1 MKFIGR
7 RRDVMAIL
15 GMAIMLFSL
24 VIPGFLSVK
33 ETRISEALPV
43 SLGSFSIIGLV
54 LLAAASVSI
63 FFLSYTK
70 HSFLMGIVAGLVPVF
85 GFFLAGSHAVSIAS
99 ATGPFARVSPYTGL
113 WLLLLAGYIV
123 VFAARRRLK
132 DKKVLSALL
141 VLIPIASFL
150 IVLGSGHLKEL
161 AIMKEYANRSDRF
174 LEETARH
181 LMIAGGAV
189 VAGVMIGV
197 PLGIV
202 ANRSPKIEKPVF
214 GVVNF
219 IQTIPSIALF
229 GLLIAPLSYLSRSL
243 PFLRE
248 IGITGVGWAPAMIA
262 LILYSLLPIV
272 RNTYSSLKV
281 IPVDTVEAARAMGM
295 SRLQV
300 LGKVEIPISLPVVL
314 AGVRTAAVQA
324 VGNTTMAALIGAG
337 GLGVFVF
344 QGLGQAA
351 MDLVLLGA
359 LPIVALALIV
369 DSLMQLLIAILTP
382 RGLVSEGADD

>member
-1 MKFIGR
+1 M
-7 RRDVMAIL
+7 MAIL
-15 GMAIMLFSL
+15 GVAIMLLSIL
-24 VIPGFLSVK
+24 LPGFLSVK
-33 ETRISEALPV
+33 ETRISAALPV
-43 SLGSFSIIGLV
+43 SLARVSVIGLV
-54 LLAAASVSI
+54 VLLAFSGVTI
-63 FFLSYTK
+63 LLSFSGYY
-70 HSFLMGIVAGLVPVF
+70 FLMGLAGGLAPVY
-85 GFFLAGSHAVSIAS
+85 GFFLAGSSAVQIAS
-99 ATGPFARVSPYTGL
+99 ETGPFARASPSIGL
-113 WLLLLAGYIV
+113 WILLLAGYVV
-123 VFAARRRLK
+123 VFAARRKLK
-132 DKKVLSALL
+132 DKRILSSLL
-141 VLIPIASFL
+141 VLIPIASFAVL
-150 IVLGSGHLKEL
+150 LGSGHLREL

-174 LEETARH
+174 LEETVRH
-181 LMIAGGAV
+181 LLIAGGAV
-189 VAGVMIGV
+189 VAGVIIGV
-197 PLGIV
+197 PLGV
-202 ANRSPKIEKPVF
+202 AANRSPKVEKPVF

-248 IGITGVGWAPAMIA
+248 LGITGVGWAPAMIA
-262 LILYSLLPIV
+262 LVLYSLLPIV

-281 IPVDTVEAARAMGM
+281 IPADTVEAARAMGM

-382 RGLVSEGADD
+382 RGLVSEVGDD

>member
-1 MKFIGR
+1 M
-7 RRDVMAIL
+7 MAIL
-15 GMAIMLFSL
+15 GVAIMLLSIL
-24 VIPGFLSVK
+24 LPGFLSVK
-33 ETRISEALPV
+33 ETRISAALPV
-43 SLGSFSIIGLV
+43 SLASFSVIGLV
-54 LLAAASVSI
+54 VLLAVSGVTML
-63 FFLSYTK
+63 LSFGGYY
-70 HSFLMGIVAGLVPVF
+70 FLMGLAGGLAPVY
-85 GFFLAGSHAVSIAS
+85 GFFLAGSSAVQIAS
-99 ATGPFARVSPYTGL
+99 ETGPFARVSPSTGL
-113 WLLLLAGYIV
+113 WILLLAGYVV
-123 VFAARRRLK
+123 VFAARRKLK
-132 DKKVLSALL
+132 DKRILSSLL
-141 VLIPIASFL
+141 VLIPIASFAVL
-150 IVLGSGHLKEL
+150 LGSGHLREL

-174 LEETARH
+174 LEETVRH
-181 LMIAGGAV
+181 LLIAGGAV
-189 VAGVMIGV
+189 VAGVIIGV
-197 PLGIV
+197 PLGV
-202 ANRSPKIEKPVF
+202 AANSLPKVEKPVF

-248 IGITGVGWAPAMIA
+248 LGITGVGWAPAMIA
-262 LILYSLLPIV
+262 LVLYSLLPIV

-281 IPVDTVEAARAMGM
+281 IPADTVEAARAMGM

-382 RGLVSEGADD
+382 RGLVSEVADD

>member
-1 MKFIGR
+1 M
-7 RRDVMAIL
+7 MAIL
-15 GMAIMLFSL
+15 GVAIMLLSIL
-24 VIPGFLSVK
+24 LPGFLSVK
-33 ETRISEALPV
+33 ETRISAALPV
-43 SLGSFSIIGLV
+43 SLASFSVIGLV
-54 LLAAASVSI
+54 VLLAVSGVTI
-63 FFLSYTK
+63 LLSFGGYY
-70 HSFLMGIVAGLVPVF
+70 FLMGLAGGLAPVY
-85 GFFLAGSHAVSIAS
+85 GFFLAGSSAVQIAS
-99 ATGPFARVSPYTGL
+99 ETGPFARASPSIGL
-113 WLLLLAGYIV
+113 WILLLAGYVV
-123 VFAARRRLK
+123 VFAARRKLK
-132 DKKVLSALL
+132 DKRILSSLL
-141 VLIPIASFL
+141 VLIPIASFAVL
-150 IVLGSGHLKEL
+150 LGSGHLREL

-174 LEETARH
+174 LEETVRH
-181 LMIAGGAV
+181 LLIAGGAV
-189 VAGVMIGV
+189 VAGVIIGV
-197 PLGIV
+197 PLGV
-202 ANRSPKIEKPVF
+202 AANRSPKVEKPVF

-248 IGITGVGWAPAMIA
+248 LGITGVGWAPAMIA
-262 LILYSLLPIV
+262 LVLYSLLPIV

-281 IPVDTVEAARAMGM
+281 IPADTVEAARAMGM

-382 RGLVSEGADD
+382 RGLVSEVADD

>member
-33 ETRISEALPV
+33 ETRISAALPV
-43 SLGSFSIIGLV
+43 SLASFSVIGLV
-54 LLAAASVSI
+54 VLLAVSGVTI
-63 FFLSYTK
+63 LLSFGGYY
-70 HSFLMGIVAGLVPVF
+70 FLMGLAGGLAPVY
-85 GFFLAGSHAVSIAS
+85 GFFLAGSSAVQIAS
-99 ATGPFARVSPYTGL
+99 ETGPFARASPSIGL
-113 WLLLLAGYIV
+113 WILLLAGYVV
-123 VFAARRRLK
+123 VFAARRKLK
-132 DKKVLSALL
+132 DKRILSSLL
-141 VLIPIASFL
+141 VLIPIASFAVL
-150 IVLGSGHLKEL
+150 LGSGTLREL

-174 LEETARH
+174 LEEMARH
-181 LMIAGGAV
+181 LLIAGGAV
-189 VAGVMIGV
+189 VAGVIIGV
-197 PLGIV
+197 PLGV
-202 ANRSPKIEKPVF
+202 AANRSPKVEKPVF

-248 IGITGVGWAPAMIA
+248 LGITGVGWAPAMIA
-262 LILYSLLPIV
+262 LVLYSLLPIV

-281 IPVDTVEAARAMGM
+281 IPADTVEAARAMGM

-382 RGLVSEGADD
+382 RGLVSEVADD

>member
-1 MKFIGR
+1 MLLS
-7 RRDVMAIL
+7 IL
-15 GMAIMLFSL
+15 L
-24 VIPGFLSVK
+24 PGFLSVK
-33 ETRISEALPV
+33 ETRISAALPV
-43 SLGSFSIIGLV
+43 SLASFSVIGLV
-54 LLAAASVSI
+54 VLLAVSGVTI
-63 FFLSYTK
+63 LLSFGGYY
-70 HSFLMGIVAGLVPVF
+70 FLMGLAGGLAPVY
-85 GFFLAGSHAVSIAS
+85 GFFLAGSSAVQIAS
-99 ATGPFARVSPYTGL
+99 ETGPFARASPSIGL
-113 WLLLLAGYIV
+113 WILLLAGYVV
-123 VFAARRRLK
+123 VFAARRKLK
-132 DKKVLSALL
+132 DKRILSSLL
-141 VLIPIASFL
+141 VLIPIASFAVL
-150 IVLGSGHLKEL
+150 LGSGTLREL

-174 LEETARH
+174 LEEMARH
-181 LMIAGGAV
+181 LLIAGGAV
-189 VAGVMIGV
+189 VAGVIIGV
-197 PLGIV
+197 PLGV
-202 ANRSPKIEKPVF
+202 AANRSPKVEKPVF

-248 IGITGVGWAPAMIA
+248 LGITGVGWAPAMIA
-262 LILYSLLPIV
+262 LVLYSLLPIV

-281 IPVDTVEAARAMGM
+281 IPADTVEAARAMGM

-382 RGLVSEGADD
+382 RGLVSEVADD

>member
-1 MKFIGR
+1 
-7 RRDVMAIL
+7 MAIL
-15 GMAIMLFSL
+15 GMAIMLLSL
-24 VIPGFLSVK
+24 LVPGFLSVK
-33 ETRISEALPV
+33 ETRISETFPV
-43 SLGSFSIIGLV
+43 ALGSFSNVGLSLLLVASFAV
-54 LLAAASVSI
+54 L
-63 FFLSYTK
+63 FLSYAGF
-70 HSFLMGIVAGLVPVF
+70 SFLMGLVGGIAPVF
-85 GFFLAGSHAVSIAS
+85 GFFLAGRHAASIAS
-99 ATGPFARVSPYTGL
+99 KAGPFARVSPSTGL
-113 WLLLLAGYIV
+113 WVLLLAGYIV

-132 DKKVLSALL
+132 DRKIISSLL
-141 VLIPIASFL
+141 VLVPIGLFL
-150 IVLGSGHLKEL
+150 LLLGSGHLKDL
-161 AIMKEYANRSDRF
+161 AIMKEYANRSNRF
-174 LEETARH
+174 LEETVRH
-181 LMIAGGAV
+181 LVIAGGAV
-189 VAGVMIGV
+189 LVGVLIGV

-202 ANRSPKIEKPVF
+202 ANRSPKIERPVF
-214 GVVNF
+214 AVVNF

-262 LILYSLLPIV
+262 LVLYSLLPIV

-281 IPVDTVEAARAMGM
+281 IPTDTVEAARAMGM
-295 SRLQV
+295 SRIQV

-369 DSLMQLLIAILTP
+369 DSLMQLLIGILTP
-382 RGLVSEGADD
+382 KGLISEGAND

>member
-1 MKFIGR
+1 M
-7 RRDVMAIL
+7 MAIL
-15 GMAIMLFSL
+15 GVAIMLLSIL
-24 VIPGFLSVK
+24 LPGFLSVK
-33 ETRISEALPV
+33 ETRISAALPV
-43 SLGSFSIIGLV
+43 SLARVSVIGLV
-54 LLAAASVSI
+54 VLLAVSGVTI
-63 FFLSYTK
+63 LLSFGGYY
-70 HSFLMGIVAGLVPVF
+70 FLMGLAGGLAPVY
-85 GFFLAGSHAVSIAS
+85 GFFLAGSSAIQIAS
-99 ATGPFARVSPYTGL
+99 ETGPFARVSPSTGL
-113 WLLLLAGYIV
+113 WILLLAGYVV
-123 VFAARRRLK
+123 VFAARRKLK
-132 DKKVLSALL
+132 DKRILSSLL
-141 VLIPIASFL
+141 VLIPIASFAVL
-150 IVLGSGHLKEL
+150 LGSGHLREL

-174 LEETARH
+174 LEETVRH
-181 LMIAGGAV
+181 LLIAGGAV
-189 VAGVMIGV
+189 VAGVIIGV
-197 PLGIV
+197 PLGV
-202 ANRSPKIEKPVF
+202 AANRSPKVEKPVF

-248 IGITGVGWAPAMIA
+248 LGITGVGWAPAMIA
-262 LILYSLLPIV
+262 LVLYSLLPIV

-281 IPVDTVEAARAMGM
+281 IPADTVEAARAMGM

-382 RGLVSEGADD
+382 RGLVSEVADD

>member
-1 MKFIGR
+1 M
-7 RRDVMAIL
+7 MAIL
-15 GMAIMLFSL
+15 GVAIMLFSIL
-24 VIPGFLSVK
+24 LPGFLSVK
-33 ETRISEALPV
+33 ETRISAALPV
-43 SLGSFSIIGLV
+43 SLARVSVIGLV
-54 LLAAASVSI
+54 VLLAFSGVTI
-63 FFLSYTK
+63 LLSFSGYY
-70 HSFLMGIVAGLVPVF
+70 FLMGLAGGLAPVY
-85 GFFLAGSHAVSIAS
+85 GFFLAGSSAIQIAS
-99 ATGPFARVSPYTGL
+99 ETGPFARVSPSTGL
-113 WLLLLAGYIV
+113 WILLLAGYVV
-123 VFAARRRLK
+123 VFAARRKLK
-132 DKKVLSALL
+132 DKRILSSLL
-141 VLIPIASFL
+141 VLIPIASFAVL
-150 IVLGSGHLKEL
+150 LGSGTLREL
-161 AIMKEYANRSDRF
+161 ATRKGWANRSGRF
-174 LEETARH
+174 LEETVRH
-181 LMIAGGAV
+181 LLIAGGAV
-189 VAGVMIGV
+189 VAGVIIGV
-197 PLGIV
+197 PLGV
-202 ANRSPKIEKPVF
+202 AANSLPKVEKPVF

-248 IGITGVGWAPAMIA
+248 LGITGVGWAPAMIA
-262 LILYSLLPIV
+262 LVLYSLLPIV

-281 IPVDTVEAARAMGM
+281 IPADTVEAARAMGM

-382 RGLVSEGADD
+382 RGLVSEVADD

>member
-1 MKFIGR
+1 M
-7 RRDVMAIL
+7 MAIL
-15 GMAIMLFSL
+15 GVAIMLLSIL
-24 VIPGFLSVK
+24 LPGFLSVK
-33 ETRISEALPV
+33 ETRISAALPV
-43 SLGSFSIIGLV
+43 SLASFSVIGLV
-54 LLAAASVSI
+54 VLLAVSGVTI
-63 FFLSYTK
+63 LLSFGGYY
-70 HSFLMGIVAGLVPVF
+70 FLMGLAGGLAPVY
-85 GFFLAGSHAVSIAS
+85 GFFLAGSSAVQIAS
-99 ATGPFARVSPYTGL
+99 ETGPFARASPSIGL
-113 WLLLLAGYIV
+113 WILLLAGYVV
-123 VFAARRRLK
+123 VFAARRKLK
-132 DKKVLSALL
+132 DKRILSSLL
-141 VLIPIASFL
+141 VLIPIASFA
-150 IVLGSGHLKEL
+150 VLLCSGTLREL

-174 LEETARH
+174 LEEMARH
-181 LMIAGGAV
+181 LLIAGGAV
-189 VAGVMIGV
+189 VAGVIIGV
-197 PLGIV
+197 PLGV
-202 ANRSPKIEKPVF
+202 AANRSPKVEKPVF

-248 IGITGVGWAPAMIA
+248 LGITGVGWAPAMIA
-262 LILYSLLPIV
+262 LVLYSLLPIV

-281 IPVDTVEAARAMGM
+281 IPADTVEAARAMGM

-382 RGLVSEGADD
+382 RGLVSEVADD

>member
-1 MKFIGR
+1 G
-7 RRDVMAIL
+7 
-15 GMAIMLFSL
+15 
-24 VIPGFLSVK
+24 
-33 ETRISEALPV
+33 
-43 SLGSFSIIGLV
+43 
-54 LLAAASVSI
+54 
-63 FFLSYTK
+63 YY
-70 HSFLMGIVAGLVPVF
+70 FLMGLAGGLAPVY
-85 GFFLAGSHAVSIAS
+85 GFFLAGSSAIQIAS
-99 ATGPFARVSPYTGL
+99 ETGPFARVSPSTGL
-113 WLLLLAGYIV
+113 WILLLAGYVV
-123 VFAARRRLK
+123 VFAARRKLK
-132 DKKVLSALL
+132 DKRILSSLL
-141 VLIPIASFL
+141 VLIPIASFAVL
-150 IVLGSGHLKEL
+150 LGSGHLREL

-174 LEETARH
+174 LEETVRH
-181 LMIAGGAV
+181 LLIAGGAV
-189 VAGVMIGV
+189 VAGVIIGV
-197 PLGIV
+197 PLGV
-202 ANRSPKIEKPVF
+202 AANSLPKVEKPVF

-248 IGITGVGWAPAMIA
+248 LGITGVGWAPAMIA
-262 LILYSLLPIV
+262 LVLYSLLPIV

-281 IPVDTVEAARAMGM
+281 IPADTVEAARAMGM

-382 RGLVSEGADD
+382 RGLVSEVADD

>member
-1 MKFIGR
+1 M
-7 RRDVMAIL
+7 MAIL
-15 GMAIMLFSL
+15 GVAIMLFSIL
-24 VIPGFLSVK
+24 LPGFLSVK
-33 ETRISEALPV
+33 ETRISAALPV
-43 SLGSFSIIGLV
+43 SLARVSVIGLV
-54 LLAAASVSI
+54 VLLAFSGVTI
-63 FFLSYTK
+63 LLSFSGYY
-70 HSFLMGIVAGLVPVF
+70 FLMGLAGGLAPVY
-85 GFFLAGSHAVSIAS
+85 GFFLAGSSAVQIAS
-99 ATGPFARVSPYTGL
+99 ETGPFARVSPSTGL
-113 WLLLLAGYIV
+113 WILLLAGYVV
-123 VFAARRRLK
+123 VFAARRKLK
-132 DKKVLSALL
+132 DKRILSSLL
-141 VLIPIASFL
+141 VLIPIASFAVL
-150 IVLGSGHLKEL
+150 LGSGHLREL

-174 LEETARH
+174 LEETVRH
-181 LMIAGGAV
+181 LLIAGGAV
-189 VAGVMIGV
+189 VAGVIIGV
-197 PLGIV
+197 PLGV
-202 ANRSPKIEKPVF
+202 AANSSPKVEKPVF

-248 IGITGVGWAPAMIA
+248 LGITGVGWAPAMIA
-262 LILYSLLPIV
+262 LVLYSLLPIV

-281 IPVDTVEAARAMGM
+281 IPADTVEAARAMGM

-382 RGLVSEGADD
+382 RGLVSEVADD

>member
-1 MKFIGR
+1 
-7 RRDVMAIL
+7 V
-15 GMAIMLFSL
+15 
-24 VIPGFLSVK
+24 
-33 ETRISEALPV
+33 
-43 SLGSFSIIGLV
+43 
-54 LLAAASVSI
+54 
-63 FFLSYTK
+63 
-70 HSFLMGIVAGLVPVF
+70 
-85 GFFLAGSHAVSIAS
+85 
-99 ATGPFARVSPYTGL
+99 
-113 WLLLLAGYIV
+113 
-123 VFAARRRLK
+123 
-132 DKKVLSALL
+132 
-141 VLIPIASFL
+141 
-150 IVLGSGHLKEL
+150 
-161 AIMKEYANRSDRF
+161 
-174 LEETARH
+174 RH

-189 VAGVMIGV
+189 VSGVIIGV

-229 GLLIAPLSYLSRSL
+229 GLLIAPLSYISRSL

-295 SRLQV
+295 SRFQV

>member
-1 MKFIGR
+1 M
-7 RRDVMAIL
+7 MAIL
-15 GMAIMLFSL
+15 GVAIMLLSIL
-24 VIPGFLSVK
+24 LPGFLSVK
-33 ETRISEALPV
+33 ETRISAALPV
-43 SLGSFSIIGLV
+43 SLASFSVIGLV
-54 LLAAASVSI
+54 VLLAVSGVTI
-63 FFLSYTK
+63 LLSFGGYY
-70 HSFLMGIVAGLVPVF
+70 FLMGLAGGLAPVY
-85 GFFLAGSHAVSIAS
+85 GFFLAGSSAVQIATE
-99 ATGPFARVSPYTGL
+99 TGPFARVSPSTGL
-113 WLLLLAGYIV
+113 WILLLAGYVV
-123 VFAARRRLK
+123 VFAARRKLK
-132 DKKVLSALL
+132 DKRILSSLL
-141 VLIPIASFL
+141 VLIPIASFAVL
-150 IVLGSGHLKEL
+150 LGSGTLREL

-174 LEETARH
+174 LEEMARH
-181 LMIAGGAV
+181 LLIAGGAV
-189 VAGVMIGV
+189 VAGVIIGV
-197 PLGIV
+197 PLGV
-202 ANRSPKIEKPVF
+202 AANRSPKVEKPVF

-248 IGITGVGWAPAMIA
+248 LGITGVGWAPAMIA
-262 LILYSLLPIV
+262 LVLYSLLPIV

-281 IPVDTVEAARAMGM
+281 IPADTVEAARAMGM

-344 QGLGQAA
+344 QGLGQTA

-382 RGLVSEGADD
+382 RGLVSEVADD

>member
-1 MKFIGR
+1 M
-7 RRDVMAIL
+7 MAIL
-15 GMAIMLFSL
+15 GVAIMLLSIL
-24 VIPGFLSVK
+24 LPGFLSVK
-33 ETRISEALPV
+33 ETRISAALPV
-43 SLGSFSIIGLV
+43 SLASFSVIGLV
-54 LLAAASVSI
+54 VLLAVSGVTI
-63 FFLSYTK
+63 LLSFGGYY
-70 HSFLMGIVAGLVPVF
+70 FLMGLAGGLAPVY
-85 GFFLAGSHAVSIAS
+85 GFFLAGSSAVQIAS
-99 ATGPFARVSPYTGL
+99 ETGPFARASPSIGL
-113 WLLLLAGYIV
+113 WILLLAGYVV
-123 VFAARRRLK
+123 VFAARRKLK
-132 DKKVLSALL
+132 DKRILSSLL
-141 VLIPIASFL
+141 VLIPIASFAVL
-150 IVLGSGHLKEL
+150 LGSGTLREL

-174 LEETARH
+174 LEEMARH
-181 LMIAGGAV
+181 LLIAGGAV
-189 VAGVMIGV
+189 VAGVIIGV
-197 PLGIV
+197 PLGV
-202 ANRSPKIEKPVF
+202 AANRSPKVEKPVF

-248 IGITGVGWAPAMIA
+248 LGITGVGWAPAMIA
-262 LILYSLLPIV
+262 LVLYSLLPIV

-281 IPVDTVEAARAMGM
+281 IPADTVEAARAMGM

-382 RGLVSEGADD
+382 RGLVSEVADD